1 MSAHCPPQGPAR
13 AGDDVG
19 HQGVPGQP
27 PTPWGDVQPPGG
39 EEPVPGAAGGGPRA
53 CGQGGVGWW
62 AGEARAR
69 SGSVTGAGNAGMQA
83 GERSTVQPTLPSIN
97 LTPCCTTRP
106 APLHAPAPCSS
117 SQACPASHS
126 STLDPFPSAH
136 HHHPHSSSRS
146 STICVQ
152 HAAAQDQFVWA
163 TTHSPPSPPLRANTQ
178 EIQHAYH
185 TSGLLIK
192 LLITQAESNGHRLRV
207 DTSSLENEV
216 RGQGCWLG
224 HKCSPRASYA
234 LQHCENLPWVQG
246 GCVTRG

>member
-1 MSAHCPPQGPAR
+1 MRETTSVIKEFQASHLHPGEMYNHQEAKSLFQELQEEVRALVDKVGWGGGQARPGPAQE
-13 AGDDVG
+13 VSQV
-19 HQGVPGQP
+19 QGMQGCKQVSAQQCSLRCRPSTSPLAARPGLHLCTP
-27 PTPWGDVQPPGG
+27 PP
-39 EEPVPGAAGGGPRA
+39 PVPPHKPVLHPTH
-53 CGQGGVGWW
+53 QP
-62 AGEARAR
+62 
-69 SGSVTGAGNAGMQA
+69 
-83 GERSTVQPTLPSIN
+83 STHSHQTI
-97 LTPCCTTRP
+97 TTTRT
-106 APLHAPAPCSS
+106 
-117 SQACPASHS
+117 Q
-126 STLDPFPSAH
+126 
-136 HHHPHSSSRS
+136 
-146 STICVQ
+146 
-152 HAAAQDQFVWA
+152 AAAQARFACSTQRPRT